1 MMLSCY
7 KTERSAGALAEIKN
21 DVQVYMCCSNSAA
34 VLMLD
39 KVKLFTFLP
48 WSLSLEQ
55 LAPKTSAILS
65 WRREPAEYMLV
76 AIAVLDKVNQVRSH
90 GTTGKQIWSEQWRTW
105 VSYITAKWY
114 KILENLYQLT
124 RMMLKGCSEACLTHV
139 ALRAVYI
146 KQSSTMEPYRLLF
159 TMPYHYSQPSENRPI
174 SSPMSLQEQNR
185 K

>member
-21 DVQVYMCCSNSAA
+21 DVQVYMCCSNSTA

-65 WRREPAEYMLV
+65 WRRTVENTEPAEYMLV
-76 AIAVLDKVNQVRSH
+76 AIAVLDKVKQVRSH
-90 GTTGKQIWSEQWRTW
+90 GTTGKQIWSEQWWAW

-124 RMMLKGCSEACLTHV
+124 RMMLEGCSEACLTHV
-139 ALRAVYI
+139 ALRAVGI
-146 KQSSTMEPYRLLF
+146 
-159 TMPYHYSQPSENRPI
+159 H
-174 SSPMSLQEQNR
+174 
-185 K
+185 